1 MKKVLWICVIANLAN
16 AFIFQNFITL
26 AYISALLLIIV
37 IHGKNDVKVAKTLTI
52 ITAIVGIILSVITSI
67 NIITIITSIAL
78 ILSIIRDGF
87 LKENQRKYDQ
97 TFGNNIIKERPKEDI
112 KIVTKFDIDVVKD
125 AFDNYVSIYDK
136 SNYMVEA
143 KYNHSINVAD
153 NAMNI
158 ASTLGLDAE
167 GRYLAYVIGILHDIG
182 RFEQIKNYNTLDD
195 DNSVD
200 HAFCGRD
207 LLEDGLI
214 RQFVHHNKYDNI
226 IFKAVGNHNKFK
238 INDEFS
244 EDEKLYCAII
254 RDADK
259 LDLFSTLS
267 EGEFKD
273 YYVVDKVMPLSSG
286 IINEIAKKRPI
297 DYSLVSN
304 KIDLVI
310 LRLAMVYDI
319 NYPYTLKMIRQN
331 DYLNKYV
338 MLIDT
343 LDSNKVM
350 FKKIIN
356 EIYADIDNKLRK

>member
-1 MKKVLWICVIANLAN
+1 MKRILWICVIANLAN

-26 AYISALLLIIV
+26 AYICALMLIIMV
-37 IHGKNDVKVAKTLTI
+37 LGRDEIKVAKRLTI
-52 ITAIVGIILSVITSI
+52 ITAFAGIILSVVAEI

-78 ILSIIRDGF
+78 ILSVIQDGF
-87 LKENQRKYDQ
+87 LKSNQKKYDQ
-97 TFGNNIIKERPKEDI
+97 TFGNTIIREKPKEDI
-112 KIVTKFDIDVVKD
+112 KIVTKFDIDVIKD
-125 AFDNYVSIYDK
+125 AFDNYVSVYDR
-136 SNYMVEA
+136 SNYLIEA

-182 RFEQIKNYNTLDD
+182 RFEQIKNYNTIEDD
-195 DNSVD
+195 SSID
-200 HAFCGRD
+200 HADCGMQ
-207 LLEDGLI
+207 LLEDGLL
-214 RQFVHHNKYDNI
+214 RQFIQHNKYDNI

-244 EDEKLYCAII
+244 EDEKLYCAIV

-259 LDLFSTLS
+259 LDLFATLS

-273 YYVVDKVMPLSSG
+273 YYVVDKDMPLSSL
-286 IINEIAKKRPI
+286 IINEISKKHPI
-297 DYSLVSN
+297 DYSFVN
-304 KIDLVI
+304 NNIDLVI
-310 LRLAMVYDI
+310 LRLSMVYDI
-319 NYPYTLKMIRQN
+319 NYPYAFKMIRQN

-343 LDSNKVM
+343 LDSNKVL
-350 FKKIIN
+350 FKKVIN

>member
-26 AYISALLLIIV
+26 AYIGALLLTIV
-37 IHGKNDVKVAKTLTI
+37 VYGKNDIKVAKILTI
-52 ITAIVGIILSVITSI
+52 VTAIVGIILSVITEI

-78 ILSIIRDGF
+78 ILSVIQDGF

-97 TFGNNIIKERPKEDI
+97 TFGNNIIKERPKEEI

-125 AFDNYVSIYDK
+125 AFDNYVSSYDR
-136 SNYMVEA
+136 SNYMIEE

-182 RFEQIKNYNTLDD
+182 RFEQIKEYNTMEDES
-195 DNSVD
+195 SVD
-200 HAFCGRD
+200 HGYSGRQ
-207 LLEDGLI
+207 LLEDGLL

-259 LDLFSTLS
+259 LDLFTTLS

-273 YYVVDKVMPLSSG
+273 YYIVNKDMALSST

-297 DYSLVSN
+297 DYSIINNNL
-304 KIDLVI
+304 DLVI
-310 LRLAMVYDI
+310 LRLAMVYDV
-319 NYPYTLKMIRQN
+319 NYPYTLRMIRQN
-331 DYLNKYV
+331 DYLIKYV

-343 LDSNKVM
+343 LDSNKVL
-350 FKKIIN
+350 FKKIID